1 MVFKTI
7 GDFFYKLYLKG
18 YDYTQAKLS
27 KVFIDKKHAISV
39 WDVMQ
44 LVYNDTREQDISTR
58 AAALAYNYFFAMF
71 PALIFLFTLIPFLPH
86 IVPSLSAH
94 RMQQEVLD
102 NLKQI
107 LPKEVFAWME
117 ETIHDII
124 TRKQGNLLSIGAIM
138 TLYMSTRGIT
148 TLMSTFRVK
157 HDLYY
162 TRNYIQNKW
171 TSISITAILFLLF
184 VIMTLLLVFWQYTVI
199 PFLSKQGTNR
209 QLLYFI
215 LLILNWSVIFGFIY
229 FSLCLVYFIGP
240 AKKSNRKFFSV
251 GAGLSTVLITLSSV
265 GFKIFLSYSTS
276 YNKIYGSLATLIIV
290 LVWFYTMGYILIL
303 GFEVNHFLD
312 IYGQERKKRKDE
324 QIQQATLIS

>member
-1 MVFKTI
+1 MFQKI
-7 GDFFYKLYLKG
+7 RFFLQSAYQKG
-18 YDYTQAKLS
+18 YAFTEKKLS
-27 KVFIDKKHAISV
+27 QLYIDKRHAISV
-39 WDVMQ
+39 WDVVQ
-44 LVYNDTREQDISTR
+44 LAYNDTREQDISTR

-86 IVPSLSAH
+86 IVPGLSAQK
-94 RMQQEVLD
+94 MNQEVLD

-107 LPKEVFAWME
+107 LPKEVFTWME
-117 ETIHDII
+117 ETIKDII
-124 TRKQGNLLSIGAIM
+124 THKQGNLLSIGAIM

-157 HDLYY
+157 HELYY
-162 TRNYIQNKW
+162 TRNYIQNKL
-171 TSISITAILFLLF
+171 TAISITAILFTLF
-184 VIMTLLLVFWQYTVI
+184 IIMTLLLVFWQYTII

-209 QLLYFI
+209 QLLYLI

-229 FSLCLVYFIGP
+229 LSLCLIYYIGP
-240 AKKSNRKFFSV
+240 AKKGNRKFFSV

-290 LVWFYTMGYILIL
+290 LIWFYTMGYILIL
-303 GFEVNHFLD
+303 GFEVNHFMD
-312 IYGQERKKRKDE
+312 IYEQEQQKRKKE
-324 QIQQATLIS
+324 IVQVF